1 MTGARE
7 RRVLEAAAKFRMDTE
22 ETAEA
27 SVETDTSLQQDDNS
41 DNPALPWDTEAGA
54 DTDRDRPLSFFDSP
68 EG

>member
-7 RRVLEAAAKFRMDTE
+7 RRVLAAAAKFRMDTE

-27 SVETDTSLQQDDNS
+27 GVETDTSLQHEDNS

-54 DTDRDRPLSFFDSP
+54 DTGRVRPFSFFDSP
-68 EG
+68 KG